1 MLKNCY
7 IGIEGYLTVK
17 LVCVNSN
24 PWLLC
29 CYTGSTSPKSTGHTF
44 GGHCDNV
51 VNAPIW
57 GQRLIWRWGGHTF
70 WKCHWRGSMMLCLVQ
85 RFCLYHGLGV
95 YSKSDYLVVTPYDYQ
110 QLPTTTN
117 DYQWPPMTTN
127 YYQWLPMTT
136 NDYQYD
142 YILAIFWLLLTRF

>member
-85 RFCLYHGLGV
+85 RFCLYHGLGA
-95 YSKSDYLVVTPYDYQ
+95 YSKSDYLVGRKVHCSLQNYHGLGDYN
-110 QLPTTTN
+110 LESWSLRKTTDIN
-117 DYQWPPMTTN
+117 FSYN
-127 YYQWLPMTT
+127 RV
-136 NDYQYD
+136 
-142 YILAIFWLLLTRF
+142 FSFVVFE